1 MKKSLSAKGLVLT
14 ALLSA
19 LVVILQ
25 LLSLAARAAGIPF
38 AISLA
43 LIPIVIGAAAV
54 GAKAGAWLGFICSVV
69 VLLTDSAA
77 FMAVNPAGTVIT
89 VVVKGI
95 AAGLAAGLVFSA
107 LEHCNK
113 TLAVAAA
120 AVACPIVNTGLF
132 LLGCRLFFM
141 ETIEG
146 WASAAGFSGNTAGY
160 MIFAL
165 VGINF
170 IIELS
175 VNVILS
181 PIIMRLLN
189 IKEKRSY

>member
-1 MKKSLSAKGLVLT
+1 MKKSLSAKALVLA

-19 LVVILQ
+19 LVIILQ
-25 LLSLAARAAGIPF
+25 LLSLAARAVGAPF

-43 LIPIVIGAAAV
+43 LVPIVIGAAAL
-54 GAKAGAWLGFICSVV
+54 GPKAGAWLGFVCSLV

-89 VVVKGI
+89 VVVKGV

-107 LEHCNK
+107 LKGGNK
-113 TLAVAAA
+113 TLAVAASA
-120 AVACPIVNTGLF
+120 AVCPIVNTGLF

-141 ETIEG
+141 DTIRG
-146 WASAAGFSGNTAGY
+146 WAEGAGFSGNVAGY
-160 MIFAL
+160 IIVSL

-170 IIELS
+170 VIELL
-175 VNVILS
+175 VNVVLS
-181 PIIMRLLN
+181 PVILHLLE
-189 IKEKRSY
+189 IKENGSY